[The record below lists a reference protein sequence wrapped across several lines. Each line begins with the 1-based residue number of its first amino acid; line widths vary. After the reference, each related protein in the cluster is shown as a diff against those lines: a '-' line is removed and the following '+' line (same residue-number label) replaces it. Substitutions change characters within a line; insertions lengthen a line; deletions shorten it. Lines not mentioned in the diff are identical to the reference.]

1 MPPPN
6 SEKMII
12 GYEAKRVFQNCS
24 GLGNYSRNTIN
35 LLARYYP
42 GNRYKLFAPKLTD
55 LYSMP
60 RSAQIITPKTFFSKL
75 MTSYWRLRQVDK
87 LLKYN
92 NIDIFHGLSHVL
104 PFGIEKSGIPS
115 VVTVHDLIF
124 LRYPEYYKFI
134 DRKMYESIYKSS
146 CIRAT
151 KIIAISN
158 QTKADLIHFFGIN
171 SDKIEVIYQS
181 CNKVFYEKVNGA
193 QKTAIR
199 LKFNLPERFILSVG
213 TIERRKNQL
222 AILKAVVKEKLDIT
236 VVILGKPTEYMNQ
249 LNHFIDEAGISK
261 QVLFLHNTTIDELKA
276 IYQMAEVMVYP
287 SFFEGFGL
295 PVLEAQAS
303 GCAVITSNISSLP
316 EAGGNGAIYINPEDI
331 SQIGYSINSLLS
343 DIQFKNKLIQKG
355 TANAA
360 LFSEKLVAERLMK
373 LYTKLTQKSYTTS
386 ILKPMTVTT

>member
-1 MPPPN
+1 
-6 SEKMII
+6 
-12 GYEAKRVFQNCS
+12 
-24 GLGNYSRNTIN
+24 
-35 LLARYYP
+35 
-42 GNRYKLFAPKLTD
+42 
-55 LYSMP
+55 
-60 RSAQIITPKTFFSKL
+60 
-75 MTSYWRLRQVDK
+75 
-87 LLKYN
+87 
-92 NIDIFHGLSHVL
+92 
-104 PFGIEKSGIPS
+104 
-115 VVTVHDLIF
+115 
-124 LRYPEYYKFI
+124 
-134 DRKMYESIYKSS
+134 
-146 CIRAT
+146 
-151 KIIAISN
+151 
-158 QTKADLIHFFGIN
+158 
-171 SDKIEVIYQS
+171 
-181 CNKVFYEKVNGA
+181 
-193 QKTAIR
+193 
-199 LKFNLPERFILSVG
+199 
-213 TIERRKNQL
+213 
-222 AILKAVVKEKLDIT
+222 LKAVVKEKLDIT

-261 QVLFLHNTTIDELKA
+261 QVLFLHNTTTDELKA

>member
-1 MPPPN
+1 
-6 SEKMII
+6 
-12 GYEAKRVFQNCS
+12 
-24 GLGNYSRNTIN
+24 
-35 LLARYYP
+35 
-42 GNRYKLFAPKLTD
+42 
-55 LYSMP
+55 
-60 RSAQIITPKTFFSKL
+60 
-75 MTSYWRLRQVDK
+75 
-87 LLKYN
+87 
-92 NIDIFHGLSHVL
+92 
-104 PFGIEKSGIPS
+104 
-115 VVTVHDLIF
+115 
-124 LRYPEYYKFI
+124 
-134 DRKMYESIYKSS
+134 
-146 CIRAT
+146 
-151 KIIAISN
+151 
-158 QTKADLIHFFGIN
+158 
-171 SDKIEVIYQS
+171 
-181 CNKVFYEKVNGA
+181 
-193 QKTAIR
+193 
-199 LKFNLPERFILSVG
+199 
-213 TIERRKNQL
+213 
-222 AILKAVVKEKLDIT
+222 LKAVVKEKLDIT